1 MSDTDNPAK
10 QASTLILMRP
20 YPLGVEIFMVE
31 RAKTM
36 AFAGGM
42 MAFPGGKV
50 DDADLA
56 LAENA
61 ELASGFDALDA
72 VDAAARVAAIRETF
86 EEAGVLITDGPPVDA
101 ALRDHWRPRIVTH
114 EEAFADFLALTG
126 QRLRADRL
134 TPWSHW
140 CPPMGLEK
148 RRYDTR
154 FYLATMPD
162 GEEAVHDGSESVTS
176 HWVRASD
183 ALARAD
189 AGETSIIFPT
199 RRNLERLAQH
209 DAVDALVRHALAH
222 PVTLVQPVIEQRE
235 DGPYL
240 CIPEGIGFPV
250 TAEKLDRAMRG

>member
-1 MSDTDNPAK
+1 MTEEENPAK

-20 YPLGVEIFMVE
+20 HHDGVEIFMVE

-50 DDADLA
+50 DEADLA
-56 LAENA
+56 LAANTR
-61 ELASGFDALDA
+61 LVSGFDILDA

-86 EEAGVLITDGPPVDA
+86 EEAGVLVTDGPFVEE
-101 ALRDHWRPRIVTH
+101 ALRNHWRPRIVTH
-114 EEAFADFLALTG
+114 EEAFADFLELTG
-126 QRLRADRL
+126 HRLIADRL

-162 GEEAVHDGSESVTS
+162 GEEAIHDGSESVTS
-176 HWVRASD
+176 HWVRATE

-209 DAVDALVRHALAH
+209 DAVEALVQHALAY
-222 PVTLVQPVIEQRE
+222 PVTLVQPVIEHRE